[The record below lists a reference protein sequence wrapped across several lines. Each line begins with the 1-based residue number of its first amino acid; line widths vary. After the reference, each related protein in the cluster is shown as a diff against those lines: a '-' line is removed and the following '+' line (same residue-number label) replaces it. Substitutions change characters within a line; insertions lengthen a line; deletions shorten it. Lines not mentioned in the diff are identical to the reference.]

1 MKIAYYDIIDGKSV
15 PVSMEEAK
23 KRDEKWMGENKLYLE
38 EMEKSAK
45 ADDVWLIIEK
55 SNISK
60 ENKEKL
66 YKYIYA
72 KEE

>member
-1 MKIAYYDIIDGKSV
+1 MTTVYDWINGKIV
-15 PVSMEEAK
+15 PVPEEEIK
-23 KRDEKWMGENKLYLE
+23 KRDEKWMEENKLYLE

-45 ADDVWLIIEK
+45 ADDMWLVIEK